1 MTTTEQYFNNIA
13 YLAKQ
18 VESGEHFETEL
29 RTFLQ
34 TVRDFR
40 NYLYANTEDPLILDH
55 LDLLPD
61 RLDTSPPD
69 GPLIQHFLP
78 RSARQMYG
86 KYKAREKAREQVRRI
101 AARFAV
107 IRRLMRQ

>member
-1 MTTTEQYFNNIA
+1 MTTTEQYFENIA
-13 YLAKQ
+13 YLARQ
-18 VESGEHFETEL
+18 VESGENFETEL

-40 NYLYANTEDPLILDH
+40 NYLYSTTDDPLILEH

-61 RLDTSPPD
+61 RLDSSPPD

-78 RSARQMYG
+78 SSARQMYG
-86 KYKAREKAREQVRRI
+86 KYKSREKAREQVRRI

-107 IRRLMRQ
+107 IRRLLRE

>member
-1 MTTTEQYFNNIA
+1 MTTTEQYFNSIA
-13 YLAKQ
+13 YLARQ
-18 VESGEHFETEL
+18 VEKGENFETEL

-40 NYLYANTEDPLILDH
+40 NHLYKYTDDPLILEH

-61 RLDTSPPD
+61 HLDVSPPD

-86 KYKAREKAREQVRRI
+86 KYKYREKAREQVKRI

-107 IRRLMRQ
+107 IRRLMR